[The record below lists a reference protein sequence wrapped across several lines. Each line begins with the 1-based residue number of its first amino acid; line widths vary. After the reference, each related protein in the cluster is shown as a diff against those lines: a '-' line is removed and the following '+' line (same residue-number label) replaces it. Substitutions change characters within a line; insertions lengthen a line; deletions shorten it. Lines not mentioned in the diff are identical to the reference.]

1 MQPFSRLVERAGR
14 RALVPL
20 AAGIGSLSV
29 AALGAHYTHCLTSS
43 TISAIAGDSARHA
56 PAAASPAISPVA
68 VRPDSAG
75 AGDSPAVKPV
85 DSATTLLAFTD
96 PGSTQPR
103 VESWVHKLSTS
114 LKGDVEQSLGRMN
127 KYAGMITAKLDDRGM
142 PHDLIYLAMI
152 ESRFEPTARS
162 HASAVGL
169 WQFMAT
175 TARRFGLQVGRGV
188 DQRKSPAASTDAALS
203 YLAALHRRFGSWY
216 LAAAAYNSGEGTVQR
231 ALKRVTGRT
240 TGTDADFFRIL
251 PALPKETRDYV
262 PKLIATATIAS
273 NPEGYGIDPSAAH

>member
-1 MQPFSRLVERAGR
+1 MRPFSRLVERAGR
-14 RALVPL
+14 RALIPL

-29 AALGAHYTHCLTSS
+29 AALGAHYTHYLTSS
-43 TISAIAGDSARHA
+43 THTVVAAHA
-56 PAAASPAISPVA
+56 PQPAAPRAAIQ
-68 VRPDSAG
+68 PDSA
-75 AGDSPAVKPV
+75 AHPDSATAKPV
-85 DSATTLLAFTD
+85 DSAAALLAFTD
-96 PGSTQPR
+96 PGSKQPR

-114 LKGDVEQSLGRMN
+114 LRGDVEQSLGRMN
-127 KYAGMITAKLDDRGM
+127 KYADMITTKLDDRGM

-152 ESRFEPTARS
+152 ESRFEPKARS

-169 WQFMAT
+169 WQFMAS
-175 TARRFGLQVGRGV
+175 TARRFGLEVGRGV

-231 ALKRVTGRT
+231 ALKKITGRT
-240 TGTDADFFRIL
+240 TGTDADFFKIL

-273 NPEGYGIDPSAAH
+273 DPESYGISASVSH

>member
-1 MQPFSRLVERAGR
+1 MRPLSRLFERAGR
-14 RALVPL
+14 RALIPL

-29 AALGAHYTHCLTSS
+29 AALGAHYTHYLTSS
-43 TISAIAGDSARHA
+43 THSISEDSAR
-56 PAAASPAISPVA
+56 PTSVQAAVQPGSTAVADSARAKPVSSPAI
-68 VRPDSAG
+68 
-75 AGDSPAVKPV
+75 
-85 DSATTLLAFTD
+85 LLAFTD

-162 HASAVGL
+162 NASAVGL

-188 DQRKSPAASTDAALS
+188 DQRKSPAASTDAALT
-203 YLAALHRRFGSWY
+203 YLATLHRRFGSWY

-240 TGTDADFFRIL
+240 TGTDADFFKIL
-251 PALPKETRDYV
+251 PVLPKETRDYV

-273 NPEGYGIDPSAAH
+273 DPESYGIAPSTAH